1 MHHVPGLFLLVAE
14 LTQAFRGHGV
24 RGGARIS
31 GAIPG
36 SDLFRDSPNCALP
49 GGTSRIGRPPQYR
62 HPGHNPHDGRT
73 AQLRD
78 GHLHEHGPGNRPH

>member
-1 MHHVPGLFLLVAE
+1 MIYQHATRDRDKAIADALGQLA
-14 LTQAFRGHGV
+14 GK
-24 RGGARIS
+24 ARTKPS

-49 GGTSRIGRPPQYR
+49 GGTSRIGGPPQYR
-62 HPGHNPHDGRT
+62 HPGHNLHDGRT